1 MKDRENMNKNVRK
14 ELCCNCCKKKRILSY
29 LEAEQ
34 DGWVID
40 TKYHGIICNQCVETY
55 GIPTTF
61 LGVPVRIFQKVMGIS
76 KQNIIILRNKKQN
89 KGFEEESIL

>member
-14 ELCCNCCKKKRILSY
+14 ELCCNRCKKKRILSY

-61 LGVPVRIFQKVMGIS
+61 LGEYFQKVMGIS
-76 KQNIIILRNKKQN
+76 KQNIIILRNMKQN
-89 KGFEEESIL
+89 KGFKEESIL

>member
-14 ELCCNCCKKKRILSY
+14 ELCCNRCKKKRILSY

-40 TKYHGIICNQCVETY
+40 TKYHGIICMLKHMAYQLRFWGTCQKY
-55 GIPTTF
+55 
-61 LGVPVRIFQKVMGIS
+61 FQKVMGIS
-76 KQNIIILRNKKQN
+76 KQNIIILRNMKQT

>member
-40 TKYHGIICNQCVETY
+40 IKYHGIICNQCVEAY

-61 LGVPVRIFQKVMGIS
+61 LGVPVRIFPKGDGNFKAEYNNS
-76 KQNIIILRNKKQN
+76 AEYEAKQM
-89 KGFEEESIL
+89 F

>member
-1 MKDRENMNKNVRK
+1 MKGRENMNKNVRK
-14 ELCCNCCKKKRILSY
+14 ELCCNRCKKKRILSY

-61 LGVPVRIFQKVMGIS
+61 LGVPVRIFPR
-76 KQNIIILRNKKQN
+76 QNIIILRNMKQN
-89 KGFEEESIL
+89 KCFEEESIL